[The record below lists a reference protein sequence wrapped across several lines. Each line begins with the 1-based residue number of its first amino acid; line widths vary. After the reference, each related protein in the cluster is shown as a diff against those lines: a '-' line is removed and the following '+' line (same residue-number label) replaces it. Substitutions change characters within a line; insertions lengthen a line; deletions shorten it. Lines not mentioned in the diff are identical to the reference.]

1 MLVSLINNNNY
12 NLINLYYIL
21 SSFHITYFYV
31 KPCKVSMYHCLKPH
45 FTDEEAEAPE
55 FKRFTQG
62 NRVKGRVSLDLDS
75 DLPAFFIF

>member
-1 MLVSLINNNNY
+1 
-12 NLINLYYIL
+12 
-21 SSFHITYFYV
+21 
-31 KPCKVSMYHCLKPH
+31 MYHCLKPH

-75 DLPAFFIF
+75 DLPAFFIFLLCSPYLPM